1 MHNFGEAFE
10 DYLER
15 DAEKKTKLQ
24 LILECVMIRCYQS
37 EELLE
42 NITRDVRYILPRL
55 EHRCKKFKA
64 DFGDMGESN
73 IHDLLY
79 DFDE

>member
-1 MHNFGEAFE
+1 
-10 DYLER
+10 
-15 DAEKKTKLQ
+15 
-24 LILECVMIRCYQS
+24 MIRCYQS